1 MASHIRI
8 IWANGASE
16 EFTSPLSPADAAEKL
31 SWGVSLPMSDGGHFY
46 AEHGAL
52 RSFTVHDLPE
62 VPGAHTITYSTGP
75 VILGPL
81 K

>member
-52 RSFTVHDLPE
+52 RSFMVHEAPDATPTV
-62 VPGAHTITYSTGP
+62 TYSTGP